1 MAKKRKLKW
10 HNEKILWTAKAVR
23 SPSLSTD
30 YEDRWVLV
38 DKETGEIVD
47 DAQGYGF
54 TTERKAYACFAYHYY
69 KDNEILDWAD
79 CHTGIVDKVR
89 KLPVIN
95 AKTVKQVFR
104 DTNTR
109 VSFGV
114 KEFLRVYH
122 KYLK

>member
-1 MAKKRKLKW
+1 MAKKKKTKW
-10 HNEKILWTAKAVR
+10 HNEKIIWTAKAVR
-23 SPSLSTD
+23 SPSLSTN
-30 YEDRWVLV
+30 YEDRWILV
-38 DKETGEIVD
+38 DKSTGEIVD

-54 TTERKAYACFAYHYY
+54 TTEKKAYACYAYYYY
-69 KDNEILDWAD
+69 KDKEVLEWAD
-79 CHTGIVDKVR
+79 CHTVIVDKVR

-95 AKTVKQVFR
+95 AKTVKQIFR